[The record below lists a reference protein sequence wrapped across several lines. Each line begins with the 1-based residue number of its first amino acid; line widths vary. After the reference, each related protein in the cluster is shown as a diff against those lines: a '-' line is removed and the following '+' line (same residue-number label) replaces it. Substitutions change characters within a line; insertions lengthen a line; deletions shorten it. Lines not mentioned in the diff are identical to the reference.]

1 MKKNITKKLLEKAA
15 VNAAKVAAG
24 TASFNMFHQSKEQAV
39 TLNHYNIMEN
49 LQLHTA

>member
-24 TASFNMFHQSKEQAV
+24 TASYNVFHQPKEPKNLRKLLSK
-39 TLNHYNIMEN
+39 
-49 LQLHTA
+49 